1 MNSELKF
8 YKLIKY
14 GEEIEIAYVAYNDGI
29 WVKYRDIGNY
39 FGYQLTTYSI
49 IWEDIKDEF
58 KEKINVDFTDRYGD
72 VFTCEHDFIHISVIL
87 DLARRNDELSNNA
100 RSMVYDLEKNTSLEG
115 EVSEAEAVNEFI
127 EVWRDPNTTDIKII
141 YNIIDEK
148 TKEREER
155 YKAYKKSGAK
165 STCPSWIKDILK

>member
-1 MNSELKF
+1 MHSEIKF
-8 YKLIKY
+8 YKLMKY
-14 GEEIEIAYVAYNDGI
+14 GKPVEIEYVSYNDGI
-29 WVKYRDIGNY
+29 WVNYKDIGKY
-39 FGYQLTTYSI
+39 FEYHITTYELV
-49 IWEDIKDEF
+49 WNEIKDEH
-58 KEKINVDFTDRYGD
+58 KEMIDINYTNQFGFTNSIEKR
-72 VFTCEHDFIHISVIL
+72 FIHVSVIL

-100 RSMVYDLEKNTSLEG
+100 RSMVYDLEQNTPLEG
-115 EVSEAEAVNEFI
+115 EISEAEAVNEFL

-165 STCPSWIKDILK
+165 STCPSWIKDVLK